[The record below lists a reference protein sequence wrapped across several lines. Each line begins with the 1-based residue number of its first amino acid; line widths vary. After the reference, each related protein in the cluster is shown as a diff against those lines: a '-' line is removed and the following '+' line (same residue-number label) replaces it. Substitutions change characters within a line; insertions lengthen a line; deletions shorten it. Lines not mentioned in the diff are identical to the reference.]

1 MTGRRGDSP
10 GAGLGIDGEIALVAG
25 IILLC
30 LLGGGVWA
38 GAQLAALLLG
48 GHHALHV
55 SVADLMSALPR
66 LAADPS
72 RPARAWPPPATRQLP
87 GPVGYWTLTALP
99 VAAVC
104 LFCGWAAT
112 MLVTGVGVARRR
124 RLGIDPEAR
133 FARPIDLLPLWV
145 SGPTRGRM
153 VLGRLGPGRR
163 ARLIATE
170 DSSRPLDRAVPRW
183 RVRKAGRRRGQRGTT
198 IVIGPSQCGKTAAL
212 AIPAILEWDGPL
224 IALSVKNDL
233 LGATIERRRRVG
245 RVAVFDPTRATG
257 QPTDA
262 WSPLDGART
271 LAGARR
277 AARSLVN
284 ATAWTSGS
292 SSDMGFWT
300 AAAEDLLASLFW
312 GAATVG
318 LGMDTVVR
326 WIVGM
331 ERDPVRAVLTPL
343 ANHLDPGVAADGTQV
358 LSAFTGLWAADRKQV
373 SSTYLVAR
381 QMIQPWQE
389 PDVAASAVASHLTLG
404 WLLDPGDDNQ
414 RTNTL
419 YLAADLDD
427 AERLAPVLGGLV
439 DDLMRQAYAHVGRTN
454 IPLDPPLLIVLDE
467 AGNWPMQN
475 LPGRIS
481 TCAGIGIQLLL
492 VYQSKA
498 QIDAA
503 YGPKAD
509 IVISNAITKIFFAGQ
524 SDRSTLDY
532 ASGLLGQEHIAATST
547 STDTP
552 SLTAG
557 GGNGG
562 RRSVSQAPTR
572 LELLPAAL
580 LHQVAPGQALLI
592 HNTLPPAHLHG
603 RYWYLDPD
611 LHTLATAELRRTGRA
626 LARQAARRR
635 VTPAS
640 TPPSAPALSLA
651 PATSPTVPA
660 ETSSTDTAAADRLI
674 EQLLAQ
680 RAAPRPPL
688 SSAPTLPLG
697 DGAEP
702 SPASEDSDGA
712 ARPRI
717 SDDGDATPPTAP

>member
-1 MTGRRGDSP
+1 MSGPRGD
-10 GAGLGIDGEIALVAG
+10 GLGVDGEIAVVAG
-25 IILLC
+25 VILLC
-30 LLGGGVWA
+30 LLGGGIWA
-38 GAQLAALLLG
+38 GTQLAALLLG
-48 GHHALHV
+48 GHHLLHI
-55 SVADLMSALPR
+55 SFSDLMSALPR
-66 LAADPS
+66 LADDPF
-72 RPARAWPPPATRQLP
+72 RPARAWPPRTARQLP
-87 GPVGYWTLTALP
+87 GPVGYWTMTTIP

-104 LFCGWAAT
+104 MFCGWAAT
-112 MLVTGVGVARRR
+112 LLVTGVGVTRRR

-133 FARPIDLLPLWV
+133 FARRIDLLPLWV

-170 DSSRPLDRAVPRW
+170 DSSRPLDRTVRW
-183 RVRKAGRRRGQRGTT
+183 WRLRKARRRRGQRGTT

-312 GAATVG
+312 AAATVG

-326 WIVGM
+326 WIIAM
-331 ERDPVRAVLTPL
+331 ERDPVRAILDPL
-343 ANHLDPGVAADGTQV
+343 AGHLDPAIAADATQI
-358 LSAFTGLWAADRKQV
+358 LSAFNGLWNADRKQV

-389 PDVAASAVASHLTLG
+389 PDVAASAVASHLTLD
-404 WLLDPGDDNQ
+404 WLLDPGDDGQ
-414 RTNTL
+414 QTNTL

-475 LPGRIS
+475 LPARIS

-509 IVISNAITKIFFAGQ
+509 IVISNAITKVFFAGQ

-552 SLTAG
+552 GLLAAG
-557 GGNGG
+557 TGGG

-580 LHQVAPGQALLI
+580 LRQVAPGQALLI
-592 HNTLPPAHLHG
+592 HNTLPPAHLYG

-611 LHTLATAELRRTGRA
+611 LHALATAEPRQSRRA
-626 LARQAARRR
+626 LARHAARRR
-635 VTPAS
+635 ITPAP
-640 TPPSAPALSLA
+640 TPPSAPLLSVG
-651 PATSPTVPA
+651 PATPPA
-660 ETSSTDTAAADRLI
+660 AQAEIGATDTTAADRLI
-674 EQLLAQ
+674 EQLLSQ
-680 RAAPRPPL
+680 RAAPRPP
-688 SSAPTLPLG
+688 TLPLA
-697 DGAEP
+697 DPHGARHAAAP
-702 SPASEDSDGA
+702 PHTSEDGGPP
-712 ARPRI
+712 ARPHA
-717 SDDGDATPPTAP
+717 SDDGDTAPPTAP